1 MKYKLYKYVEDEWWE
16 HGTYHDVYTLAMAA
30 HQLGLDGFSSI
41 KVEVVG
47 K

>member
-1 MKYKLYKYVEDEWWE
+1 MYKLYKLVCDHWWFC
-16 HGTYHDVYTLAMAA
+16 GAYADVLTLATAA

-47 K
+47 

>member
-1 MKYKLYKYVEDEWWE
+1 MYRLYKLVYDQWWLY
-16 HGTYHDVYTLAMAA
+16 GTYEDVCTLTTAA

>member
-1 MKYKLYKYVEDEWWE
+1 MYKLYKFVGGTWWLY
-16 HGTYHDVYTLAMAA
+16 GTYHDVCTLTMAA

-47 K
+47 